1 MKKAFGYLRV
11 SGQGQVNGDGFDRQE
26 KTIRDYAKANGIEV
40 VQIFRE
46 EGVSGSDADRPTLAR
61 MMVSL
66 EQNGHQV
73 KTVIIEKL
81 DRLARDLMVQE
92 AIIRDFRKQDF
103 ELISAMEPELCSN
116 DPTRKLMRQMMG
128 AIAEYEKCM
137 IVLKLKVARERK
149 RIRDGK
155 CEGRKGYK
163 DTEEGK
169 RLLIKIRALRRAT
182 KDGSQRTFAEVAEEL
197 NRQGIKTMTGKDWSG
212 PLVRKVL
219 Q

>member
-26 KTIRDYAKANGIEV
+26 KAVKDYAKANGFEV

-61 MMVSL
+61 LMVSL

-92 AIIRDFRKQDF
+92 AIIRDFRKQGFD
-103 ELISAMEPELCSN
+103 LISTLEPELCSD

-128 AIAEYEKCM
+128 AIAEYEKSM
-137 IVLKLKVARERK
+137 IVLKLKAARERK
-149 RIRDGK
+149 RIRYGK

-163 DTEEGK
+163 DYEEGK
-169 RLLIKIRALRRAT
+169 HLLTKIRALRRAT
-182 KDGSQRTFAEVAEEL
+182 KDGERRTFAEVAEEL
-197 NRQGIKTMTGKDWSG
+197 NRQGIKTMTGKDWTG
-212 PLVRKVL
+212 PWVRKVL
-219 Q
+219 K